1 MEPTRRP
8 ATTLLSQGTV
18 LEDRY
23 EILRICGRG
32 GMSTVYVARDLRF
45 HHVERLCAIKEMFVS
60 APDDRTRT
68 LRIANFEQEAA
79 MLATLSHQAIPKIF
93 DFFADG
99 GLVYL
104 VLEFIEG
111 ENLESVIENAS
122 GPFDEATLTNWAL
135 QILEVL
141 AYLHDHQPEPIVF
154 RDLKP
159 SNIILRPDGKL
170 SLIDFGIARTFQPL
184 QKGTMIGT
192 EGYAPP
198 EQYRGIAEPRGD
210 LYALGAT
217 LHHLAS
223 KADPRSETPF
233 TFDQRPVQESNPA
246 ISDDFAEIL
255 NRSLAYSAPDRFPTA
270 HAMIQA
276 LRQLQHQEGPRPDDH
291 QPPAS
296 HFDLNS
302 GNSEAEP
309 NGSRQF
315 DREQETTHRHPG
327 TTMFEKVETTHRV
340 EPEHD
345 IPLPDGTLPV
355 RERIVWSIHT
365 GDEVRGSAI
374 IANRRAFIGSYDGN
388 VYAINHSDGSIAW
401 RFQCQRGVASRP
413 VILQDAL
420 FIGSEDQKM
429 YAIKVSSGRLNW
441 SFRAAMAIRSS
452 GAVYGDR
459 LIFGSDDGYCY
470 CVNAADGQLQ
480 WRQRTWGP
488 VRSSPS
494 VFQDS
499 IVVGSDD
506 GALYRIAADDGR
518 VVWRSQLGD
527 RILSSPAIEGGVI
540 VVGNADCSIYGLSFE
555 TGKVLWK
562 VRTQRPVLAS
572 PRVLGGVAYIG
583 SSDGAVY
590 AVAVEDGTEIWR
602 SQIANQVTSSVSI
615 YSGYGYVGTIDGDV
629 QCLNLRDG
637 NTVWRYRIGGPITST
652 PAIGDGIVIVGSLD
666 RQIYGL
672 RL

>member
-18 LEDRY
+18 LENRY

-45 HHVERLCAIKEMFVS
+45 HHVERLCAIKEMDVG

-93 DFFADG
+93 DFFSDG

-111 ENLESVIENAS
+111 QNLESVIDDATES
-122 GPFDEATLTNWAL
+122 LDEVTLVDWAL
-135 QILEVL
+135 QILDVL
-141 AYLHDHQPEPIVF
+141 AYLHDHHPEPIVF
-154 RDLKP
+154 RDMKP
-159 SNIILRPDGKL
+159 SNIMLKPDGKL

-198 EQYRGIAEPRGD
+198 EQYRGVAEPRGD
-210 LYALGAT
+210 IYALGAT
-217 LHHLAS
+217 LHHLATGR
-223 KADPRSETPF
+223 DPRSETPF
-233 TFDQRPVQESNPA
+233 TFDQRPARESNPS
-246 ISDDFAEIL
+246 ISREFEEIL
-255 NRSLAYSAPDRFPTA
+255 NRALSYSAADRFPNA

-276 LRQLQHQEGPRPDDH
+276 LRELHHDGESHRDNMPSAVPDPALG
-291 QPPAS
+291 QP
-296 HFDLNS
+296 DIS
-302 GNSEAEP
+302 GN
-309 NGSRQF
+309 GSDFRSV
-315 DREQETTHRHPG
+315 EQETTVRYPG
-327 TTMFEKVETTHRV
+327 TTMFDQKQTTFQGDPAQNV
-340 EPEHD
+340 
-345 IPLPDGTLPV
+345 PLPDGTLPV
-355 RERIVWSIHT
+355 RERVVWKVQS

-374 IANRRAFIGSYDGN
+374 VENRRAYIGSYDGN
-388 VYAINHSDGSIAW
+388 VYAINPGDGSIAW
-401 RFQCQRGVASRP
+401 RFQCQRGVVTRP
-413 VILQDAL
+413 VMQQETIYV
-420 FIGSEDQKM
+420 GSEDQKM
-429 YAIKVSSGRLNW
+429 YALKASTGRLGW

-452 GAVYGDR
+452 ATVYGDV
-459 LIFGSDDGYCY
+459 LLFGADDGYCY
-470 CVNAADGQLQ
+470 CLDADDGQLQ

-488 VRSSPS
+488 IRSSPS

-499 IVVGSDD
+499 IVLGSDD
-506 GALYRIAADDGR
+506 GALYRITVGDGR

-527 RILSSPAIEGGVI
+527 RIISSPAIENGVI
-540 VVGNADCSIYGLSFE
+540 IVGNADCSVYGLSFQ

-562 VRTQRPVLAS
+562 VRTQRPVLSS
-572 PRVLGGVAYIG
+572 PRVLGGVAYVG
-583 SSDGAVY
+583 SSDGAIY
-590 AVAVEDGTEIWR
+590 AIAVEDGAEVWH
-602 SQIANQVTSSVSI
+602 SQIANQITSSVSI

-637 NTVWRYRIGGPITST
+637 TTVWRHRVGGPITST